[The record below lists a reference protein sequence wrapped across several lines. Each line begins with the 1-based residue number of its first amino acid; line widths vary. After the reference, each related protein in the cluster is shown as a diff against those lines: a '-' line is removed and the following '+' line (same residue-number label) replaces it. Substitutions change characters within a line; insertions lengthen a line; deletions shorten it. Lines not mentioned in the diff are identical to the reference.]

1 MQLLLRV
8 ILLKRFEVKQLKIK
22 AMLKYFWLNY
32 CDENHIKRIPIVVK
46 NIDHPF
52 HLASEA
58 DRLHVFQLSG
68 AARIDDKEYLM

>member
-8 ILLKRFEVKQLKIK
+8 ILLKRFEVKQRKIK
-22 AMLKYFWLNY
+22 AMLRYFWLNY
-32 CDENHIKRIPIVVK
+32 CDENRIKRIPIVVK

-58 DRLHVFQLSG
+58 DSFNFLAGL
-68 AARIDDKEYLM
+68 ELMIMNT